1 MRAVP
6 ENTIKRRAVVEDGVD
21 GTMHG
26 SRGVV
31 ALRAAASVV
40 DVTCVGPPWSELR
53 DGPALYSSGPAASLS
68 HPSRATG
75 NAIQPFRKFVSSK

>member
-1 MRAVP
+1 MHAK
-6 ENTIKRRAVVEDGVD
+6 TCSSVVEDGVD
-21 GTMHG
+21 GW
-26 SRGVV
+26 V
-31 ALRAAASVV
+31 AACVV